1 MNQQL
6 EPSALLGEVLGG
18 IRSWQPAG
26 TEQKDD
32 ITLVAIDVLS

>member
-1 MNQQL
+1 LEQL
-6 EPSALLGEVLGG
+6 LAE
-18 IRSWQPAG
+18 IHKWQPAS